1 MWKQNKLGGY
11 EQTPTKQQR
20 PRSWWAP
27 HPQTGQTVWYDA
39 KTDTYRDKF
48 KGPARDLL
56 SIGWQVVGGK
66 RSENAARLLIRGGKN
81 VIPAVY
87 KWDKRAR
94 EVEKEFDKKVL
105 TSTGNLLKSLLVSKT
120 SPSITAKDATGITKD
135 LEKKKKDVINLGKN
149 IKESSTDTPKT
160 TNTANNSKNKNQD
173 LAIKKKNN
181 PFADVGYE

>member
-1 MWKQNKLGGY
+1 MFDYKQNPVGGY
-11 EQTPTKQQR
+11 VKGTSKQQR
-20 PRSWWAP
+20 PRSGWAP
-27 HPQTGQTVWYDA
+27 HPETGQTVWYDA

-66 RSENAARLLIRGGKN
+66 RAENAARLLIRGGKN

-87 KWDKRAR
+87 KFDKRAR

-105 TSTGNLLKSLLVSKT
+105 TSTGNLLKSLLVMKT

-135 LEKKKKDVINLGKN
+135 LEKKKQDVINLGKN
-149 IKESSTDTPKT
+149 IEKSSIQPKT
-160 TNTANNSKNKNQD
+160 DIQTEGMS
-173 LAIKKKNN
+173 KKKKEELIINKLSGIGV
-181 PFADVGYE
+181 D